1 MAVLR
6 RAVLELLQTGGLLR
20 SLEHA
25 GSFLGLERVYLEW
38 PAGGTPGGG
47 QAGQPKQRLA
57 KPPQARSWPDLFLPP
72 HPLPSEPHTRHST
85 AVIHLL

>member
-38 PAGGTPGGG
+38 PAGGTLGGG
-47 QAGQPKQRLA
+47 GGKPASPSSDWLSLHRPGAGLICFSHPTHFLQNHIPGT
-57 KPPQARSWPDLFLPP
+57 PQQ
-72 HPLPSEPHTRHST
+72 
-85 AVIHLL
+85 